1 MRWVPMAVVSLSP
14 LSSNGPAVNS
24 LHSGRGRERE
34 EKKEKERKRKRERAG
49 VGGRWE
55 GGGERKAEKG
65 VSERECA
72 RERARQTAYFIEK
85 ASFSQTQNPRYTL
98 NLKTGVVG

>member
-1 MRWVPMAVVSLSP
+1 
-14 LSSNGPAVNS
+14 
-24 LHSGRGRERE
+24 
-34 EKKEKERKRKRERAG
+34 
-49 VGGRWE
+49 
-55 GGGERKAEKG
+55 

-98 NLKTGVVG
+98 NLKTGVVGKLPASKVGTT